1 MVGDISCF
9 NLEALAI
16 IYGVFYVSVS
26 RGTRRRGRVV
36 RRQAGGFNQQHLH
49 IIMRLLTYGSLVF
62 EDVISVDEARL
73 ILDFE
78 VLI

>member
-1 MVGDISCF
+1 M
-9 NLEALAI
+9 
-16 IYGVFYVSVS
+16 
-26 RGTRRRGRVV
+26 RQ
-36 RRQAGGFNQQHLH
+36 QAGGFNQQHLH